1 MVNTNY
7 SFKNFDDHTAKAYGK
22 DLDISTKA
30 SISICNVVR
39 GMDAKKA
46 VEYLQAVVEKKKAVP
61 FTRFTD
67 GVGHRKGEMASGRYP
82 VKAAR
87 SIGKIIASAMSNA
100 AAKGMDENL
109 KITHICAQ
117 KASQPLHQGRQIRR
131 SMKRTHIEVVVR
143 EDETATKAKRSQN
156 KQSAKKSSSKKV
168 TKKAASKKQSS
179 ESKADDSK
187 ESGAATKQTTQSKA
201 DTSSQ
206 NTASGKAKQDAD
218 NSKPNQDSSEVSQ

>member
-1 MVNTNY
+1 MVTTNY

-30 SISICNVVR
+30 SISICNVIR

-46 VEYLQAVVEKKKAVP
+46 VEYLQAVVDKKKAVP

-67 GVGHRKGEMASGRYP
+67 GVGHRKGRMAAGRYP

-87 SIGKIIASAMSNA
+87 SIGRLVASAMSNA
-100 AAKGMDENL
+100 AAQGMDENL

-131 SMKRTHIEVVVR
+131 SMKRTHVEIVLR
-143 EDETATKAKRSQN
+143 EDESAAKAKRSPN
-156 KQSAKKSSSKKV
+156 KQAAKKSSSKKT
-168 TKKAASKKQSS
+168 TKKAATKKQAAGDGEQGS
-179 ESKADDSK
+179 ENNVSK
-187 ESGAATKQTTQSKA
+187 TVKQA
-201 DTSSQ
+201 
-206 NTASGKAKQDAD
+206 AD
-218 NSKPNQDSSEVSQ
+218 NSKADQKSSEVSQ